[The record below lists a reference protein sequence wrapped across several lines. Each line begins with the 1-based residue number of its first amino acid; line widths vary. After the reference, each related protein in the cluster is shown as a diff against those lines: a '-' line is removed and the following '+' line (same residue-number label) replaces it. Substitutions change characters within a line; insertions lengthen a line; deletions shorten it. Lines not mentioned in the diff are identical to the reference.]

1 MRHKS
6 SVVSGQPDSPLNSI
20 KHRSSDECHTCPV
33 QVASA
38 AEPSATLVEAV
49 TVVAVTGVAVDEGD
63 GVAVGLGL
71 LTVAVGL
78 GLLTVAVGL
87 GLLTAPAVAV
97 GEGEGLLSGLAV
109 VVGLL
114 VAVAVGD
121 GDAVGDVEEPMSL
134 VAEEQGM
141 KV

>member
-1 MRHKS
+1 M
-6 SVVSGQPDSPLNSI
+6 
-20 KHRSSDECHTCPV
+20 
-33 QVASA
+33 
-38 AEPSATLVEAV
+38 
-49 TVVAVTGVAVDEGD
+49 
-63 GVAVGLGL
+63 
-71 LTVAVGL
+71 
-78 GLLTVAVGL
+78 
-87 GLLTAPAVAV
+87 

>member
-49 TVVAVTGVAVDEGD
+49 TVVAVTGEDVDEGD

-71 LTVAVGL
+71 LTAPA
-78 GLLTVAVGL
+78 VAVGL

>member
-20 KHRSSDECHTCPV
+20 KHRSSDESHTCPV

-71 LTVAVGL
+71 LTE
-78 GLLTVAVGL
+78 AVGL

>member
-20 KHRSSDECHTCPV
+20 KHRSSDESHTCPV

-78 GLLTVAVGL
+78 GLLTAS
-87 GLLTAPAVAV
+87 AVAV

>member
-20 KHRSSDECHTCPV
+20 KHRSSDESHTCPV

-78 GLLTVAVGL
+78 GLLT
-87 GLLTAPAVAV
+87 APAVAV

-114 VAVAVGD
+114 VAVAVGV
-121 GDAVGDVEEPMSL
+121 GDALGDVEEPRSL